1 MVGDYV
7 VRDVDRFGT
16 PSCNIERAE
25 KCDDPRFP
33 KH

>member
-16 PSCNIERAE
+16 PSCDIKRAE
-25 KCDDPRFP
+25 KRDEQWFS
-33 KH
+33 KL